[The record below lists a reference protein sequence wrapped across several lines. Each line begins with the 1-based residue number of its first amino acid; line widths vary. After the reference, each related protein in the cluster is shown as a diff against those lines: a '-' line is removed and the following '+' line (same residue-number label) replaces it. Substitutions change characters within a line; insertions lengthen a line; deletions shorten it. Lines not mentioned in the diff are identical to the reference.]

1 MLTKGRTMKIA
12 LMMEN
17 SQAAKNAVVLKE
29 LQQVADSQHY
39 PVYNVGM
46 SDEQDHHLT
55 YIHLGIMASILL
67 NARAVDF
74 VVTGCGTGQG
84 ALMSLNIHPGVVCGY
99 CIDPADAFLFAQINN
114 GNALALPF
122 AKGFGWG
129 AELNLRFIFEKAFS
143 GEKGQG
149 YPADRKEPQV
159 RNAGILNQVKAAVV
173 KENYLDTLRAIDPEL
188 VKTAVSGQRFQ
199 QCLFENGQ
207 DAEIQAFVRQLVA

>member
-1 MLTKGRTMKIA
+1 MNIA

-17 SQAAKNAVVLKE
+17 SQAAKNALVLE
-29 LQQVADSQHY
+29 QLQAVAAGNNDA
-39 PVYNVGM
+39 VFNVGM

-67 NARAVDF
+67 NAKAVDF

-114 GNALALPF
+114 GNALSLPF

-129 AELNLRFIFEKAFS
+129 AELNVRYIFEKAFTGRK
-143 GEKGQG
+143 GEG
-149 YPADRKEPQV
+149 YPVERKEPQV
-159 RNAGILNQVKAAVV
+159 RNAGILNQVKSAVI
-173 KENYLDTLRAIDPEL
+173 KDNYLDTLKAIDLEL
-188 VKTAVSGQRFQ
+188 VKTAVGGQRFQ
-199 QCLFENGQ
+199 QCLFEQGKNQ
-207 DAEIQAFVRQLVA
+207 EIIAFVKSILN